1 LLILKRF
8 TVWLLETS
16 LGALLLG
23 LALTSIFGHDQ
34 NAFARGLGLFVSGIV
49 LFSFTTGYLLTTVVA
64 RIVWKGQ
71 KLWSYSAIAA
81 VLFLIHSEFFFVVS
95 GGSTRSQKLLIQA
108 VGACVVFAC
117 TFLGSVVPQKWV
129 SKRSKLAGTAMA
141 ADR

>member
-1 LLILKRF
+1 MLILKRF
-8 TVWLLETS
+8 AIWLFETS

-23 LALTSIFGHDQ
+23 LALIGLFGYYQH
-34 NAFARGLGLFVSGIV
+34 AFGRSLGLYVSGIV

-81 VLFLIHSEFFFVVS
+81 VLFLIHSEVFFVVS
-95 GGSTRSQKLLIQA
+95 GGSTRLQKLLIQA

-117 TFLGSVVPQKWV
+117 TFLGSVILQKCV
-129 SKRSKLAGTAMA
+129 SKRNKLVGTAKA